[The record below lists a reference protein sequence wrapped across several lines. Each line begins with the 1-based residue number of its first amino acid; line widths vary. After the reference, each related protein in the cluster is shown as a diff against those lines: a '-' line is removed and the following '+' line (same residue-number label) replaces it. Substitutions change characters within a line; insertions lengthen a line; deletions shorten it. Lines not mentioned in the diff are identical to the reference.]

1 MLDILIDQSF
11 LSKVT
16 CDVPRHC
23 CKNSTTTAYGC
34 KGKCIPYSWIDDGE
48 RDCKDGSDEIGM
60 CPFVYH
66 KVPITTLVSNTG
78 LPIRKVKT
86 QSRTK

>member
-1 MLDILIDQSF
+1 MYVFSE
-11 LSKVT
+11 VR
-16 CDVPRHC
+16 CDAPRHC
-23 CKNSTTTAYGC
+23 CKNSTTQVYGC
-34 KGKCIPYSWIDDGE
+34 EGKCIPYSWIDDGE